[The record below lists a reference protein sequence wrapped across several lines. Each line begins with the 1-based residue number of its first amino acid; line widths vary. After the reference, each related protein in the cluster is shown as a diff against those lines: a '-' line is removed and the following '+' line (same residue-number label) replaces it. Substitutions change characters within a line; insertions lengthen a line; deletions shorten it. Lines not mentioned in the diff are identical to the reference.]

1 MTLQE
6 ETQIFLEMNQEMEDM
21 TDEITRLKLQNEKLK
36 EEIRAL
42 NELLKHK

>member
-6 ETQIFLEMNQEMEDM
+6 ETKIFLEMNQEMEDM

>member
-6 ETQIFLEMNQEMEDM
+6 ETQIFLGMNQEMEDM